1 MSTIDTGVF
10 DPSCG
15 LVERWARLAG
25 VTLSYLEAGEGGE
38 PLLLVHGFTG
48 SKEDFAAE
56 VVRLAGRGYHVV
68 APDHRGHGSSDQP
81 EDETSYT
88 FETFA
93 SDMIALVDALGWQ
106 TFDLLG
112 HSMGGMI
119 VQHIALSHPHRVTHL
134 VLMDTHHGPVDGLDP
149 SLIELGVHMAHND
162 GMPAIAEVMKL
173 GADPL
178 ANPAH
183 ARLCEEV
190 PGYEDWC
197 DAKFLRSSPY
207 MFASM
212 LRSFSD
218 SPDRLE
224 TLRRV
229 ACPTLVLVG
238 ELDAPFLGASRRMVE
253 TIADARLS
261 VIPGAG
267 HSPQFEAPDAWRS
280 AVDQFLVLDD
290 PAA

>member
-1 MSTIDTGVF
+1 
-10 DPSCG
+10 
-15 LVERWARLAG
+15 
-25 VTLSYLEAGEGGE
+25 
-38 PLLLVHGFTG
+38 
-48 SKEDFAAE
+48 
-56 VVRLAGRGYHVV
+56 VRLADRGYHVV

-81 EDETSYT
+81 EDESAYA

-93 SDMIALVDALGWQ
+93 ADMIALADALGWQ

-119 VQHIALSHPHRVTHL
+119 VQYMALSHPHRITHL
-134 VLMDTHHGPVDGLDP
+134 VLMDTHHGPIQDVDP
-149 SLIELGVHMAHND
+149 SLVELGVQMAHSD
-162 GMPAIAEVMKL
+162 GMAAIAEVMKL
-173 GADPL
+173 GVDPL

-183 ARLCEEV
+183 ARLCAEV

-197 DAKFLRSSPY
+197 DGKFLRSSPY

-212 LRSFSD
+212 LRRFATAD
-218 SPDRLE
+218 DRLE

-238 ELDAPFLGASRRMVE
+238 ELDAPFLGASSRMVD
-253 TIADARLS
+253 TIADARLA

-267 HSPQFEAPDAWRS
+267 HCPQMEAPNAWRA
-280 AVDQFLVLDD
+280 AVDEFLVPTPQD
-290 PAA
+290 